1 LRSGCGKLTNSLF
14 LDHLTEER
22 EMRVIEA
29 REEKYEGKGRINIVP
44 DQVWGGEINAP
55 SILLFTEQVT
65 SPRFLG
71 NMYRSLF
78 TV

>member
-44 DQVWGGEINAP
+44 TKFGGKLTPPAFYY
-55 SILLFTEQVT
+55 LL
-65 SPRFLG
+65 
-71 NMYRSLF
+71 NK
-78 TV
+78 